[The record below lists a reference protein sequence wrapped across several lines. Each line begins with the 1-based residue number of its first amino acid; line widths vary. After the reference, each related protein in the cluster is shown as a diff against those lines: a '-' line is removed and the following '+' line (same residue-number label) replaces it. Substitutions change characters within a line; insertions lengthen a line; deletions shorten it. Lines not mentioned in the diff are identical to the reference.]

1 MAAADRAAVP
11 VRQPGLRP
19 DRTERL
25 WDFVYRNE
33 IYVPKQKH
41 RFGSY
46 VMPVLAGERLIGRV
60 MPRMDRKRG
69 ELVVEGVFAEEDS
82 AGLMADAR

>member
-1 MAAADRAAVP
+1 VAAADHAADP
-11 VRQPGLRP
+11 FDNLICNR

-33 IYVPKQKH
+33 IYVPKHKR

-46 VMPVLAGERLIGRV
+46 VMPVLAGSG
-60 MPRMDRKRG
+60 
-69 ELVVEGVFAEEDS
+69 
-82 AGLMADAR
+82 